1 MNQDSRLQQ
10 LHALQPKAFKLDSR
24 AIEPGDAFVCR
35 QGLSLD
41 SHEFAQT
48 AVDAGAILV
57 IANTPLQLSVPCIVT
72 AGFADTLALLNR
84 YLEYPGDH
92 LAQIGV
98 TGTNG
103 KTTVAFGLYQL
114 LDGIT
119 PSCYTGTLGSL
130 YQQLL
135 TPTINTTPDALTLLD
150 RFSTLRRL
158 GLTHHVMEVSSHAL
172 AQDRV
177 DHVAFDCAI
186 FTNIT
191 EDHLDFHGSR
201 DNYIQSK
208 LRLLDKL
215 KPEGRAVVNLDDPCA
230 TMVLDRCRHRGPA
243 LTHSRANPDADLYAK
258 VIRCDLRGSEFWLH
272 HQGNRYRCSLPLPFE
287 FNIDN
292 ALAMLAAA
300 LVLGHPLAPLLE
312 KLNCLSPVPG
322 RSQSLTLSENRQVV
336 VDYAHNKASLATLI
350 AQARRS
356 CSGQIHTLL
365 GVTGDRLADAK
376 EIGEAALA
384 LSDHCYFTA
393 DNPLG
398 VDLTQLL
405 DTMDPRQQACR
416 IKDRAQAIHRA
427 LDRMAPGDL
436 LLLCGKG
443 EERHQYLS
451 ADKLSATPYLG
462 DAEVVRQWQAVVA
475 Q

>member
-10 LHALQPKAFKLDSR
+10 LQALQPKAFKLDSR

-35 QGLSLD
+35 QGLSID
-41 SHEFAQT
+41 SHEFAQG
-48 AVDAGAILV
+48 AVDAGATLV
-57 IANTPLQLSVPCIVT
+57 IANKPLALKVPCIIT
-72 AGFADTLALLNR
+72 AGFADTLALLNA
-84 YLEYPGDH
+84 YLEYPGDQ
-92 LAQIGV
+92 LTQIGV

-119 PSCYTGTLGSL
+119 PSSYTGTLGSL
-130 YQQLL
+130 YRQLL
-135 TPTINTTPDALTLLD
+135 TPTINTTPDALTLLE
-150 RFSTLRRL
+150 RFTTLRRL

-191 EDHLDFHGSR
+191 EDHLDFHGNR
-201 DNYIQSK
+201 DNYLQAK

-215 KPEGRAVVNLDDPCA
+215 KPGGRAVVNLDDSCA

-243 LTHSRANPDADLYAK
+243 LTHSRINPKADLYAE
-258 VIRCDLRGSEFWLH
+258 VIRCDLQGSEFWLH
-272 HQGNRYRCSLPLPFE
+272 HQGSRYHATLPLPFE

-292 ALAMLAAA
+292 ALAMLAAG
-300 LVLGHPLAPLLE
+300 LVLGHPLEHLLDR
-312 KLNCLSPVPG
+312 LTRLSPVPG
-322 RSQSLTLSENRQVV
+322 RSQSMTLGENRQVV
-336 VDYAHNKASLATLI
+336 VDYAHNRASLATLI
-350 AQARRS
+350 AQARDSSR
-356 CSGQIHTLL
+356 GKIHTLL
-365 GVTGDRLADAK
+365 GVTGDRLADAA

-398 VDLTQLL
+398 VSLATLL
-405 DTMDPRQQACR
+405 DAMDPQKRSHR
-416 IKDRAQAIHRA
+416 IEDRVQAILTA
-427 LDRMAPGDL
+427 LEKMAPGDL

-443 EERHQYLS
+443 EERHQYLC
-451 ADKLSATPYLG
+451 ADKLAAVPYPG
-462 DAEVVRQWQAVVA
+462 DAEVVRLWQKAVT

>member
-10 LHALQPKAFKLDSR
+10 LDALQPKTFKLDSR
-24 AIEPGDAFVCR
+24 SIEPGDAFVCR
-35 QGLSLD
+35 QGLTVD
-41 SHEFAQT
+41 SHEFAQA
-48 AVDAGAILV
+48 AVAAGATLV
-57 IANTPLQLSVPCIVT
+57 IANRPLELEVPCIVT
-72 AGFADTLALLNR
+72 AGFADTLALLNG

-92 LAQIGV
+92 LTQIGV

-114 LDGIT
+114 LDDIT

-130 YQQLL
+130 YRQLL
-135 TPTINTTPDALTLLD
+135 TPTVNTTPDALTLLE
-150 RFSTLRRL
+150 RFGTLRRL

-191 EDHLDFHGSR
+191 EDHLDFHGNR
-201 DNYIQSK
+201 DNYIQAK

-243 LTHSRANPDADLYAK
+243 LTHSRANPEADLYAE
-258 VIRCDLRGSEFWLH
+258 VIHCDLQGSEFWLH
-272 HQGNRYRCSLPLPFE
+272 HLGAKYRCTLPLPFE

-292 ALAMLAAA
+292 ALAMLAAG
-300 LVLGHPLAPLLE
+300 LILGHSLQPLLT
-312 KLNCLSPVPG
+312 KLTALAPVPG
-322 RSQSLTLSENRQVV
+322 RSHSIALSNNRQVV
-336 VDYAHNKASLATLI
+336 VDYAHNRASLATLI
-350 AQARRS
+350 AQARNS
-356 CSGQIHTLL
+356 SYGQIHTLL
-365 GVTGDRLADAK
+365 GVTGDRLADAE
-376 EIGEAALA
+376 EIGETVLA
-384 LSDHCYFTA
+384 LSDHSYFTA

-398 VDLTQLL
+398 VSLTTLL
-405 DTMDPRQQACR
+405 DTMDPRRLSHQ
-416 IKDRAQAIHRA
+416 IEDRAQAIHTA
-427 LDRMAPGDL
+427 LNKMAPGDL

-443 EERHQYLS
+443 EERHQYHS
-451 ADKLSATPYLG
+451 ADKLAATPYPG
-462 DAEVVRQWQAVVA
+462 DAEVVKLWQEVVI
-475 Q
+475 